1 MPGAQLQL
9 VSYGAQDMYLT
20 GNPQITFFKV
30 VYRRHT
36 NFSMEDVII
45 VASKIKNPLLGSIH
59 PSIIP
64 RSGDLLHK
72 LSLIIRGNNTYQ
84 NNFLGNPSTAI
95 INNVALLIDSHQIDR
110 QYGDWIETWFEL
122 TKPNPN
128 GTCSNITNI
137 NENSISHLSTA
148 MDLATTHYDLH
159 QRNISNPTSLM
170 NTYYN
175 ARLNKLT
182 NIMGTGASY
191 PPTLMQKTS
200 NCGGCFCTPNYLQEI
215 AESNSDIGD
224 VGVNSSFVDFAVT
237 VDSFIGE
244 SSSFTLN
251 SHGFSASYNSSDTVY
266 QKSNASSISVGS
278 ILGTSTLDIPFW
290 FSKDPGLSIPI
301 IALQTS
307 QIQFSVTFSNTDD
320 ADWTTE
326 DIPSDS
332 IFTHNGPASN
342 INNCLNAYSN
352 TKLKPLRDSNSNKFN
367 LEVDISALYI
377 YLDTDERRRFA
388 QVSHEYLIEQV
399 QSLRKVGG
407 SNGTGN
413 GLNTIDISQFTH
425 PVKELVWIGTPYESS
440 NIKILDN
447 NNDPD
452 TYSKLNTGQFAHK
465 SGVRFQRGADSSI
478 LGGQLDPNKSVA
490 FGNASITSPST
501 PASNPSAKVTD
512 ASGIFVTGLLG
523 PSTPSSLDNCKWT
536 LTFND
541 VRRLEPMD
549 LQYYTRTQVERYHT
563 GYGSVSCPDSIAVYS
578 FALKPEDHQP
588 SGTCNFSRID
598 NVILQRYVNNS
609 SNNTNLR
616 PINVY
621 AVNYNIL
628 RIMGGLASLA
638 YNI

>member
-45 VASKIKNPLLGSIH
+45 AASSINNPLLGGTYT
-59 PSIIP
+59 SIIP

-72 LSLIIRGNNTYQ
+72 LSLIIRGNKTYQ

-95 INNVALLIDSHQIDR
+95 INNVALSIDSHQVDR
-110 QYGDWIETWFEL
+110 QYGEWIETWFEL

-159 QRNISNPTSLM
+159 QRNIDKIN

-200 NCGGCFCTPNYLQEI
+200 NCGGCFCTPTYLQEI
-215 AESNSDIGD
+215 ADQSYGTTSGTP
-224 VGVNSSFVDFAVT
+224 GQNSSFVDFAVT
-237 VDSFIGE
+237 VDSLIGQNG
-244 SSSFTLN
+244 SFTLTG
-251 SHGFSASYNSSDTVY
+251 GFNTSYSSGSNTLY
-266 QKSNASSISVGS
+266 ESNNASQAGGS
-278 ILGTSTLDIPFW
+278 ILGTSTIDIPFW

-307 QIQFSVTFSNTDD
+307 QIQFSVTFSSKDD
-320 ADWTTE
+320 AHWSE
-326 DIPSDS
+326 DTLGDT

-342 INNCLNAYSN
+342 INNCLNAHKATDIGPLYN
-352 TKLKPLRDSNSNKFN
+352 TGSSAFN
-367 LEVDISALYI
+367 LIVDISALYI

-399 QSLRKVGG
+399 QSIRNVGG
-407 SNGTGN
+407 GTTSVLKN
-413 GLNTIDISQFTH
+413 IDISQFTH
-425 PVKELVWIGTPYESS
+425 PVKELIWIGSPYKRSNIEIVNSSS
-440 NIKILDN
+440 NDDKYAQLN
-447 NNDPD
+447 N
-452 TYSKLNTGQFAHK
+452 GQMAHK
-465 SGVRFQRGADSSI
+465 SGVRFQRGDDSSI
-478 LGGQLDPNKSVA
+478 LGGKLDSTNSVA
-490 FGNASITSPST
+490 FGNASLSRTDSPTTTGKQVLDTT
-501 PASNPSAKVTD
+501 P
-512 ASGIFVTGLLG
+512 GMFVTGLLG
-523 PSTPSSLDNCKWT
+523 PSTPSCLDNCKWT

-588 SGTCNFSRID
+588 SGSCNFSKID
-598 NVILQRYVNNS
+598 NILLQRYVGS
-609 SNNTNLR
+609 DGGDSHLR